1 MVGSLFAAETYKFQL
16 SDKVMV
22 GTTELKPGK
31 YLLEV
36 DGANAVLKDKSGKA
50 IEAKAK
56 VEQTPNKANVT
67 FVGITGDAGA
77 KKLGSVIPAGS
88 QVRVVFE

>member
-1 MVGSLFAAETYKFQL
+1 MAAETYKFQL
-16 SDKVMV
+16 SDKVKA
-22 GTTELKPGK
+22 GQTELKPGK

-36 DGANAVLKDKSGKA
+36 DGAKAVLKDKSGNA
-50 IEAKAK
+50 IAVNAK

-67 FVGITGDAGA
+67 FVGITGDPGA